1 MRCGDTVLQVELHVS
16 ATARDGAG
24 VARAEDGRI
33 VFVEGALAGETVDV
47 ELIKVDKRWSR
58 ARVIRVLDAS
68 AERVPVPCTHQI
80 EGCGGCDLL
89 HVAPGAQL
97 RMKSSMVI
105 DQLVRAEVEAPDPAR
120 RSLDN
125 DEGRTTIRAAI
136 VDGRAGYRVRGSH
149 DVVVPEVCE
158 AVDPIAEQLLV
169 DGRFGEASEVTIR
182 VGNRTGE
189 RLVMVEGNTF
199 GIEVPDDVLIVGT
212 DELAKGKRAWIHEE
226 AGGRRWRVSARSFFQ
241 NRPAGVDALV
251 EEVREMVDALGA
263 DGPMIDAYAGVG
275 IFSGT
280 IGEGRTVHAIER
292 GKDSIADA
300 RVNLDETDTKIIRS
314 SVERWRPSP
323 AAVVI
328 ADPAREGLGKA
339 GVKSLLRAEPKLF
352 VLVSCDP
359 SAFAHDAKQLI
370 EAGMRLD
377 RMTVVD
383 MFPGTSHVETVGA
396 FVAS

>member
-1 MRCGDTVLQVELHVS
+1 MELHVS

-24 VARAEDGRI
+24 VARADDGRI
-33 VFVEGALAGETVDV
+33 VFVEGALAGETVLV
-47 ELIKVDKRWSR
+47 ELIRVDKRWSR
-58 ARVIRVLDAS
+58 ARVVRVIDPS
-68 AERVPVPCTHQI
+68 PERVAVPCTHQL

-89 HVAPGAQL
+89 HVAPDAQL

-105 DQLVRAEVEAPDPAR
+105 DQLVRAEVDAPDAAL
-120 RSLDN
+120 RSLD
-125 DEGRTTIRAAI
+125 DDQGRTTVRAAV
-136 VDGRAGYRVRGSH
+136 VDGRAGYRIRGSH
-149 DVVVPEVCE
+149 DIVIPEVCD

-169 DGRFGEASEVTIR
+169 DGRFGDANEITIR
-182 VGNRTGE
+182 VGSRTGE
-189 RLVMVEGNTF
+189 RLVMVEGSSF
-199 GIEVPDDVLIVGT
+199 GVELPDDVLLVGA

-251 EEVREMVDALGA
+251 DEVGEMVSALGG
-263 DGPMIDAYAGVG
+263 DGPLVDAYAGVG
-275 IFSGT
+275 IFAGT
-280 IGEGRTVHAIER
+280 IGRGRQVHAIER

-300 RVNLDETDTKIIRS
+300 RVNLTDPDTKIIAS

-328 ADPAREGLGKA
+328 ADPAREGLGKD
-339 GVKSLLRAEPKLF
+339 GVRSLLRAEPGLF

-359 SAFAHDAKQLI
+359 SAFANDAKRLI
-370 EAGMRLD
+370 DAGMTLD

-396 FVAS
+396 FTA

>member
-1 MRCGDTVLQVELHVS
+1 VELHVS

-33 VFVEGALAGETVDV
+33 VFVEGALAGETVTV
-47 ELIKVDKRWSR
+47 ELIRVDKRWSR
-58 ARVIRVLDAS
+58 ARVVTVLEPS
-68 AERVPVPCTHQI
+68 PERVPVPCTHQM

-89 HVAPGAQL
+89 HVADDAQL

-105 DQLVRAEVEAPDPAR
+105 DQLVRAEVDAPDAAR
-120 RSLDN
+120 RSLD
-125 DEGRTTIRAAI
+125 DDHGRTTVRAAVI
-136 VDGRAGYRVRGSH
+136 DGRAGYRIRGSH
-149 DVVVPEVCE
+149 DIVVPEVCD

-169 DGRFGEASEVTIR
+169 EGRFGDATEVTIR
-182 VGNRTGE
+182 VGNRTGD
-189 RLVMVEGNTF
+189 RLVMVEGSTF
-199 GIEVPDDVLIVGT
+199 GVEVPDDVLLVGT

-251 EEVREMVDALGA
+251 DEVAEMVATLGT
-263 DGPMIDAYAGVG
+263 DGPMIDAYSGIG
-275 IFSGT
+275 IFAGT
-280 IGEGRTVHAIER
+280 VGADRAVHAIER

-300 RVNLDETDTKIIRS
+300 RVNLDGLDAKIIKS
-314 SVERWRPSP
+314 SVERWRPTP
-323 AAVVI
+323 AGVVI
-328 ADPAREGLGKA
+328 ADPAREGLGKE
-339 GVKSLLRAEPKLF
+339 GVAALLRAEPDLF

-359 SAFAHDAKQLI
+359 SAFAKDARRLVDG
-370 EAGMRLD
+370 GMTLD

-396 FVAS
+396 FTR

>member
-1 MRCGDTVLQVELHVS
+1 VELHVS

-24 VARAEDGRI
+24 VARADDGRI
-33 VFVEGALAGETVDV
+33 VFVEGALAGETVLA
-47 ELIKVDKRWSR
+47 EIIRVDKRWSR
-58 ARVIRVLDAS
+58 ARVVRVIEPS
-68 AERVPVPCTHQI
+68 PERVPVPCTHQV

-89 HVAPGAQL
+89 HVAADAQL
-97 RMKSSMVI
+97 RIKSSMVI
-105 DQLVRAEVEAPDPAR
+105 DQLTRAKVDAPDAAL
-120 RSLDN
+120 RSLD
-125 DEGRTTIRAAI
+125 DDHGRTTVRAG
-136 VDGRAGYRVRGSH
+136 VVGGRAGYRIRGSH
-149 DVVVPEVCE
+149 DIVVPEVCD

-169 DGRFGEASEVTIR
+169 DGRFGDANEITIR
-182 VGNRTGE
+182 VGSRTGE
-189 RLVMVEGNTF
+189 RLVMVEGSSF
-199 GIEVPDDVLIVGT
+199 GVEVPDDVLLVGA

-251 EEVREMVDALGA
+251 DEVREMVDALGS
-263 DGPMIDAYAGVG
+263 DGPLVDAYAGVG
-275 IFSGT
+275 IFAGT
-280 IGEGRTVHAIER
+280 VGRGRQVHAIER

-300 RVNLDETDTKIIRS
+300 RVNLTDPDTKIIAS

-328 ADPAREGLGKA
+328 ADPAREGLGKD
-339 GVKSLLRAEPKLF
+339 GVRSLLRAEPGLF

-359 SAFAHDAKQLI
+359 SAFANDARRLI
-370 EAGMRLD
+370 DAGMTLD

-396 FVAS
+396 FTA